1 VSDNLAIE
9 VYRDGEWQPAENLE
23 LHLGPAVHELPD
35 GAETINAQIPH
46 SEPWG
51 LRNAEGKVIR
61 SSPGAPE

>member
-1 VSDNLAIE
+1 MSDNLAIE

-35 GAETINAQIPH
+35 GAETINAQTPH
-46 SEPWG
+46 SEPWR

-61 SSPGAPE
+61 NSPGAPE